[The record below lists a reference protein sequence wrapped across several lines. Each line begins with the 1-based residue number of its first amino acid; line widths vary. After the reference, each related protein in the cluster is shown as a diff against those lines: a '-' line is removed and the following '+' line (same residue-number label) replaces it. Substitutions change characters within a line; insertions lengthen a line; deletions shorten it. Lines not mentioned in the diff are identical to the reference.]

1 MVGTQKYLNCRGGTR
16 ASTSTGRAGRD
27 GYVTGGWECWEGVV
41 LPGRCAYWAY
51 GLTGSAGSLCTKSRL
66 SSAAA
71 RPHPAS
77 PSMRVMGI
85 TGCGCGLHPGVQ
97 RCFGDTICA
106 VVLRI
111 YFLSLR
117 GEHE

>member
-27 GYVTGGWECWEGVV
+27 GYVTGGWSAGRALCYLGVVLTGVWTYRECWESV
-41 LPGRCAYWAY
+41 YQ
-51 GLTGSAGSLCTKSRL
+51 SRL